1 LIFRPKYSWKIW
13 AAFVFFGPGI
23 VLLAPEVWANPNAD
37 PMLSFSIVMI
47 AAMLVGLSFVLM
59 RKISFQENAFIV
71 KYYLRSQKTIPYKDV
86 VDIGNTTIMT
96 RSGNLGLVALKNA
109 DELVELLFSQ
119 ISEDQLS
126 GETLENEAY
135 TQVALVI
142 GIILGPILYFLLSWL
157 GVPDKWLEL
166 LTLAAWIIAF
176 NIVAVLVKKY
186 YQSKYA

>member
-1 LIFRPKYSWKIW
+1 
-13 AAFVFFGPGI
+13 
-23 VLLAPEVWANPNAD
+23 
-37 PMLSFSIVMI
+37 MLSFSIVMI